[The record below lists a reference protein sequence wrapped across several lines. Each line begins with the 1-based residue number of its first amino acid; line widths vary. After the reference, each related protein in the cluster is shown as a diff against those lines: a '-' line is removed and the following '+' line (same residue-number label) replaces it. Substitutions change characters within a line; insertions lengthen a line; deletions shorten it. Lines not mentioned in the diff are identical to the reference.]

1 MFQNISKEREQKI
14 NEKIEVNKKDK
25 LKVILKNLFTVQN
38 IILYTITFMI
48 SMVGISTD
56 NIMFT
61 ITPFGLAIIAAA
73 LSCNMPV
80 GIMYLISLISTFIK
94 FGPNSLLT
102 YILTT
107 LVFFVAIL
115 MNKKD

>member
-61 ITPFGLAIIAAA
+61 ITPF
-73 LSCNMPV
+73 
-80 GIMYLISLISTFIK
+80 
-94 FGPNSLLT
+94 
-102 YILTT
+102 
-107 LVFFVAIL
+107 
-115 MNKKD
+115 

>member
-48 SMVGISTD
+48 SMV
-56 NIMFT
+56 
-61 ITPFGLAIIAAA
+61 
-73 LSCNMPV
+73 
-80 GIMYLISLISTFIK
+80 
-94 FGPNSLLT
+94 
-102 YILTT
+102 
-107 LVFFVAIL
+107 
-115 MNKKD
+115 

>member
-1 MFQNISKEREQKI
+1 M
-14 NEKIEVNKKDK
+14 
-25 LKVILKNLFTVQN
+25 QN

-115 MNKKD
+115 IKNQKYRMKSMKKKIRYALICIYFISTSYSNVF

>member
-80 GIMYLISLISTFIK
+80 GIM
-94 FGPNSLLT
+94 
-102 YILTT
+102 
-107 LVFFVAIL
+107 
-115 MNKKD
+115 